1 MWAERGRPK
10 FGDPTDRDLSPMD
23 VAPNWITPLYA
34 GLLGLLL
41 LVLSY
46 NVSRQRI
53 ASKVVIGDG
62 DVPALQR
69 AIRAQA
75 NLTEYA
81 PLALILMTAIEAQG
95 FSGRLVHF
103 LGILLVV
110 GRLLHGFGLTRS
122 AGPSAPRA
130 IGASL
135 TWLMILLA
143 SGLAIYGAVSS
154 ARL

>member
-1 MWAERGRPK
+1 
-10 FGDPTDRDLSPMD
+10 MD
-23 VAPNWITPLYA
+23 DTPNWITPLYA

-41 LVLSY
+41 LILSY

-53 ASKVVIGDG
+53 GNKVALGDG
-62 DVPALQR
+62 GIPSLQR

-81 PLALILMTAIEAQG
+81 PLALILLAANEAQG
-95 FSGRLVHF
+95 FSAPIVHF
-103 LGILLVV
+103 LGILLLV
-110 GRLLHGFGLTRS
+110 GRLLHGFGLSRS

-130 IGASL
+130 IGATL

-143 SGLAIYGAVSS
+143 SGLAIFSVVSPG
-154 ARL
+154 RF